1 MKEAVELQARK
12 EICDEYKKMVV
23 ELEKQLSAEKA
34 NFDKK
39 KGILKKRLA
48 EAEWLNSEY
57 QHDINGLKKQI
68 KEKQKRLDY
77 IELELG
83 KKEGSM

>member
-1 MKEAVELQARK
+1 MKEAVELEAQK

-39 KGILKKRLA
+39 KGVLKKRLA

-57 QHDINGLKKQI
+57 QHDINGYKKQI